1 MVFKINVSEGGKQA
15 YQAVKQE
22 YNNTTSV
29 DGKEICLQ
37 SLGKVRSTDLVEDF
51 LAFQFSDHVAVQDL
65 HSGSLALAKN
75 AEARERMWSWIK
87 ENWNTVENKL
97 SSNLVIMDRYLKG
110 ALKEFASHEVG
121 EDIFSFFQ
129 SKNTEGYDRGLNQVY
144 DTVRGNANYKE
155 RDEQL
160 VFEWLRAHGYIHS
173 T

>member
-1 MVFKINVSEGGKQA
+1 MVFKINISEGGKQA
-15 YQAVKQE
+15 YQAVRQE

-51 LAFQFSDHVAVQDL
+51 LAFQFSDHVAAQDL
-65 HSGSLALAKN
+65 HSGSFALAKN
-75 AEARERMWSWIK
+75 AEARDKTWSWIK
-87 ENWNTVENKL
+87 ENWNTVENKF
-97 SSNLVIMDRYLKG
+97 SGNTVIMGRYLKG
-110 ALKEFASHEVG
+110 VLKEFASHEIG

-129 SKNTEGYDRGLNQVY
+129 PKNTEGYDRGLNQVY
-144 DTVRGNANYKE
+144 DTVRANANYKE

-160 VFEWLRAHGYIHS
+160 VLEWLRAHEFIHS